1 MVKRM
6 IELNLREKIMSYK
19 LLLIISLIMA
29 IYGLGYDDG
38 NKNKISNLLT
48 LIFLI
53 IIFTTIIFVQNEI

>member
-1 MVKRM
+1 M
-6 IELNLREKIMSYK
+6 IELNRKEKIMSYK
-19 LLLIISLIMA
+19 LFLIVSLIMA

-53 IIFTTIIFVQNEI
+53 IIFTTIIFIQGYN

>member
-1 MVKRM
+1 
-6 IELNLREKIMSYK
+6 MSYK
-19 LLLIISLIMA
+19 LFLIVSLIMA

-53 IIFTTIIFVQNEI
+53 IIFTTIIFIQGYN